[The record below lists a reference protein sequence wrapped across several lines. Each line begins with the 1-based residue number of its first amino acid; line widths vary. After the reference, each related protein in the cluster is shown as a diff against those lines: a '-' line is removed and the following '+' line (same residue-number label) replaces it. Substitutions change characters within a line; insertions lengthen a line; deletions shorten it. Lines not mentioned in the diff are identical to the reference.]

1 MKQIVVLGGGYG
13 GVLTAKKLG
22 KRLKKQDVRI
32 TLIDRNPYHTL
43 LTELHEVAAGRTDED
58 AIKIDLKKVF
68 AGFKNVDV
76 VQDEVSNIDL
86 DSRKL
91 QGGAKTYAYDY
102 LVIGTGSKPT
112 YFGIPGA
119 QEHAFSLW
127 SFDDAVRL
135 KEQILHMFREAVKE
149 RDAAKRKA
157 MLTFVV
163 VGAGFTGVEMIG
175 ELAEYVQDL
184 CREHHIERSE
194 VTLYVVDMVTKILP
208 ILPDSLIKKAEKHL
222 GKLGVNIINGTR
234 ITGVT
239 PDSVQLG
246 NREIASKTVIWTAGV
261 EGSDV
266 VAGLDVEQKGNKR
279 VLINDKLQVPE
290 HPEVYVVGDNMFYI
304 PEGATAPVPQMVENA
319 ENAAPVIAY
328 NIASEFLGKEKKS
341 YKPVFHGVMVSIGSR
356 YGVANVG
363 LPNMMFKLSGFFA
376 MLSKHAINMLYLAQV
391 LGFNKVYTYLLHE
404 IFHVKHRRSF
414 VGGHF
419 SKRSPNFW
427 LVPLRIFTGY
437 MWFNEGWEKVG
448 KIIDDPN
455 KIFLI
460 PAATVAKD
468 GTAGA
473 SLADATA
480 AGAAQ
485 VGADAV
491 AAASQATA
499 QALSALPVWGWVHSI
514 VDWSMHLFFYTGDG
528 GFTFLAKLFQFGMVG
543 AELICGALLILGLF
557 TAPAAI
563 VTFAMGAMI
572 WVSGMAP
579 PEMLWYMAAAIA
591 LIGGSGSTF
600 GLDYYVYPWLK
611 RVARRIP
618 IIKRYY
624 LYAD

>member
-22 KRLKKQDVRI
+22 KQLKKQDVRI

-43 LTELHEVAAGRTDED
+43 LTELHEVAAGRVDED
-58 AIKIDLKKVF
+58 SIKVDLKKVF

-76 VQDEVSNIDL
+76 VQDEIAHIDF
-86 DSRKL
+86 DSKKL
-91 QGGAKTYAYDY
+91 HGDTKAYSYDY

-119 QEHAFSLW
+119 EEHAFSLW
-127 SFDDAVRL
+127 SFDDAVNL
-135 KEQILHMFREAVKE
+135 KEQILNMFRNGVKE
-149 RDAAKRKA
+149 RNAAKRKE

-194 VTLYVVDMVTKILP
+194 VDLYVVDMVDKILP
-208 ILPDSLIKKAEKHL
+208 ILPEKLIKKSERYLK
-222 GKLGVNIINGTR
+222 KLGVNIITGSK

-239 PDSVQLG
+239 EQGVQLG
-246 NREIASKTVIWTAGV
+246 NRAIASKTVIWTAGV
-261 EGSDV
+261 EGSEL
-266 VAGLDVEQKGNKR
+266 AGNLDVEQKGRKR
-279 VLINDKLQVPE
+279 LLTNDKLQVPDR
-290 HPEVYVVGDNMFYI
+290 PEVYVVGDNIFYI

-319 ENAAPVIAY
+319 EQAAPIIAH
-328 NIASEFLGKEKKS
+328 NIASEFLGKPKKS
-341 YKPVFHGVMVSIGSR
+341 YKPSFHGMMVSIGSR

-363 LPNMMFKLSGFFA
+363 LPNMMFQLTGFMA
-376 MLSKHAINMLYLAQV
+376 MLSKHAINILYLSQV
-391 LGFNKVYTYLLHE
+391 LGFNKVYSYLLHE

-414 VGGHF
+414 LGGHF

-427 LVPLRIFTGY
+427 LVPLRIFIGVK
-437 MWFNEGWEKVG
+437 WFQEGWEKLG
-448 KIIDDPN
+448 KIMDDPN

-460 PAATVAKD
+460 PASSVAKD

-473 SLADATA
+473 SLAEATK
-480 AGAAQ
+480 AGAEA

-491 AAASQATA
+491 AAASKATSE
-499 QALSALPVWGWVHSI
+499 ALSALPVWDWVHKI
-514 VDWSMHLFFYTGDG
+514 VDWSMNLFFYTNDG
-528 GFTFLAKLFQFGMVG
+528 GFTGLAKVFQFGMVG

-557 TAPAAI
+557 SAPAAI
-563 VTFAMGAMI
+563 ITIAMGCMI

-579 PEMLWYMAAAIA
+579 PEMLWYLFAGFA
-591 LIGGSGSTF
+591 LIGGSGSTL

-611 RVARRIP
+611 KVARRIP

>member
-91 QGGAKTYAYDY
+91 HGEAKTYAYDY

-127 SFDDAVRL
+127 SFDDAVKL

-266 VAGLDVEQKGNKR
+266 VAGLNVEQKGNKR

-290 HPEVYVVGDNMFYI
+290 HPEVYVVG
-304 PEGATAPVPQMVENA
+304 T
-319 ENAAPVIAY
+319 
-328 NIASEFLGKEKKS
+328 
-341 YKPVFHGVMVSIGSR
+341 
-356 YGVANVG
+356 
-363 LPNMMFKLSGFFA
+363 
-376 MLSKHAINMLYLAQV
+376 
-391 LGFNKVYTYLLHE
+391 
-404 IFHVKHRRSF
+404 
-414 VGGHF
+414 
-419 SKRSPNFW
+419 
-427 LVPLRIFTGY
+427 
-437 MWFNEGWEKVG
+437 
-448 KIIDDPN
+448 
-455 KIFLI
+455 
-460 PAATVAKD
+460 
-468 GTAGA
+468 
-473 SLADATA
+473 
-480 AGAAQ
+480 
-485 VGADAV
+485 
-491 AAASQATA
+491 
-499 QALSALPVWGWVHSI
+499 
-514 VDWSMHLFFYTGDG
+514 
-528 GFTFLAKLFQFGMVG
+528 
-543 AELICGALLILGLF
+543 IC
-557 TAPAAI
+557 
-563 VTFAMGAMI
+563 
-572 WVSGMAP
+572 
-579 PEMLWYMAAAIA
+579 
-591 LIGGSGSTF
+591 STF
-600 GLDYYVYPWLK
+600 RKAQRLPYRKWSRTPRMLH
-611 RVARRIP
+611 R
-618 IIKRYY
+618 
-624 LYAD
+624 

>member
-22 KRLKKQDVRI
+22 KLLKKQEVRI

-76 VQDEVSNIDL
+76 VQDEIARIDL

-91 QGGAKTYAYDY
+91 HGEAKAYAYDY

-127 SFDDAVRL
+127 SFEDAVNL

-149 RDAAKRKA
+149 RNAAKRKA

-184 CREHHIERSE
+184 CREHHIERTE
-194 VTLYVVDMVTKILP
+194 VTLHVVDMVDKILP
-208 ILPDSLIKKAEKHL
+208 ILPDSLIKKSEKHL
-222 GKLGVNIINGTR
+222 GKLGVNIITGSR
-234 ITGVT
+234 ITSVSE
-239 PDSVQLG
+239 DSVQLG

-261 EGSDV
+261 EGSEV
-266 VAGLDVEQKGNKR
+266 VGNLNVELKGQKR
-279 VLINDKLQVPE
+279 VLTNDKLQVPE
-290 HPEVYVVGDNMFYI
+290 HPEVYVVGDNIFYI
-304 PEGATAPVPQMVENA
+304 PEGASAPVPQMVENA
-319 ENAAPVIAY
+319 EHAAPLVAY
-328 NIASEFLGKEKKS
+328 NIAAEFNGKKKKS

-363 LPNMMFKLSGFFA
+363 LPNRMFKLSGFLA
-376 MLSKHAINMLYLAQV
+376 MGIKHVINLLYLFQV
-391 LGFNKVYTYLLHE
+391 LGFNRVYTYLLHE

-437 MWFNEGWEKVG
+437 MWFNEGWEKLG

-460 PAATVAKD
+460 PAASVPRD

-473 SLADATA
+473 SLADAAA
-480 AGAAQ
+480 AGAEQ

-499 QALSALPVWGWVHSI
+499 EALSALPVWGWIHDI
-514 VDWSMHLFFYTGDG
+514 VDWSMHLVFYTGDG
-528 GFTFLAKLFQFGMVG
+528 GFTALAKWFQIGMVS

-563 VTFAMGAMI
+563 VTFAMGIMI

>member
-22 KRLKKQDVRI
+22 NLLKKQDVRI

-76 VQDEVSNIDL
+76 VQDEISNIDL

-91 QGGAKTYAYDY
+91 HGEIKAYAYDY

-112 YFGIPGA
+112 YFGTPGA
-119 QEHAFSLW
+119 QEHAFPLW
-127 SFDDAVRL
+127 SFEDAVNL

-149 RDAAKRKA
+149 RNAAKRKA

-194 VTLYVVDMVTKILP
+194 VNLHVVDMADKILP

-222 GKLGVNIINGTR
+222 GKLGVNIITR
-234 ITGVT
+234 SKITGV
-239 PDSVQLG
+239 SKEGVELG
-246 NREIASKTVIWTAGV
+246 NRKIASRTVIWTAGV
-261 EGSDV
+261 EGSDLA
-266 VAGLDVEQKGNKR
+266 AGLDVEQKGNKR
-279 VLINDKLQVPE
+279 LLINDKLQIPA

-304 PEGATAPVPQMVENA
+304 PEGSNAPVPQMVENA
-319 ENAAPVIAY
+319 EHAAPLVAH
-328 NIASEFLGKEKKS
+328 NIAAEFRGKEKKS

-363 LPNMMFKLSGFFA
+363 LPKMMFNLTSIFA
-376 MLSKHAINMLYLAQV
+376 MGVKHLINMLYLFQV
-391 LGFNKVYTYLLHE
+391 LGFNRVYTYLLHE
-404 IFHVKHRRSF
+404 IFHVRHRRSF
-414 VGGHF
+414 LGGHF

-427 LVPLRIFTGY
+427 LVPLRIFTGC
-437 MWFNEGWEKVG
+437 MWFNEGWEKVW
-448 KIIDDPN
+448 KIVDDPN

-460 PAATVAKD
+460 PAASVAKD

-473 SLADATA
+473 SLADAAA
-480 AGAAQ
+480 AGAEQ

-499 QALSALPVWGWVHSI
+499 EALSALPVWGWVHKI
-514 VDWSMHLFFYTGDG
+514 VDWSMHLFFYTADG
-528 GFTFLAKLFQFGMVG
+528 GFTVLAKWFQLGMVG
-543 AELICGALLILGLF
+543 AELICGTLLILGLF
-557 TAPAAI
+557 SAPAAI
-563 VTFAMGAMI
+563 VTFMMGAMI